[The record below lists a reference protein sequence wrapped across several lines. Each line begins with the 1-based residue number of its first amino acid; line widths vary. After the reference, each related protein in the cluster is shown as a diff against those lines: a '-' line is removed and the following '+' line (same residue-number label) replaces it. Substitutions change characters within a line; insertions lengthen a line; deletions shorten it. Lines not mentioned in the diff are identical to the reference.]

1 MVTIPTVTV
10 EVDFTSDV
18 LAATPS
24 WTDVTSYVRA
34 WSCTRGRNHELQ
46 RIDAGTATLTLDNP
60 DGRFTPGNAAG
71 TYYPNVV
78 PRRRLRISA
87 VWSAVTYRL
96 FTGYI
101 QSWKLIPGGWPDKW
115 SQVEVAATDAFLI
128 LSGIPLESPY
138 AQVVLA
144 DGPSAYLPL
153 TEPQGATSAGNRI
166 PLGSAT
172 APLVQSK
179 NGPAGSEFGG
189 DTILP
194 YGDPG
199 SSLNLN
205 PASTASR
212 AEIIDCSQQ
221 FDSFPFYQQFWTF
234 ECWTL
239 VSQTPGGTQY
249 FLRHQY
255 RTGTGINGFAVS
267 LHTDGTVNV
276 TSGTEVDVI
285 TSTSIVDSQ
294 PHHLVLVYTG
304 TDGTHGSVQL
314 WLDGAQVGSTYTL
327 TANPFPFGEQANSVN
342 TACCVGGVQ
351 FGSHEQNGGLRGL
364 LGHVAFWDDALNS
377 TQIGNHHAA
386 GFTGSP
392 ENENTRIGTIL
403 DYAQWPAADRDL
415 DAGLADTLQPRDW
428 AQGSNVQNL
437 TVDAAAAAGGV
448 LFMSG
453 AGKITYQNRAVR
465 YNAAVAATFRSSTS
479 TDAEVDGFTAAADDA
494 EIRNTLDVSRAG
506 QGVTRVID
514 TDSVARYGAIADSV
528 DLAVTTDDEV
538 ISAANWQLY
547 VYADPPP
554 RMPTVTWQASTNPTG
569 LFPLLLP
576 RELGD
581 RIRLDDLPATVP
593 DGPLD
598 AFVEQITHGSGAT
611 ANEWVSTFQLS
622 PATRY
627 DVSVWG
633 TGEWGGGG
641 SPQLI
646 WAY

>member
-18 LAATPS
+18 LATSPS
-24 WTDVTSYVRA
+24 WTDITAYVHS

-78 PRRRLRISA
+78 PRRRIRISA
-87 VWSAVTYRL
+87 VWSVVTYRL

-101 QSWKLIPGGWPDKW
+101 QSWKLTPSGYPDKF
-115 SQVEVAATDAFLI
+115 SQVQVAATDAFLI
-128 LSGIPLESPY
+128 LSGITLSSSY
-138 AQVVLA
+138 AEAVYA

-153 TEPQGATSAGNRI
+153 TEPKGATSAGNRV
-166 PLGSAT
+166 PLAAST
-172 APLVQSK
+172 APLESSK
-179 NGPAGSEFGG
+179 AGPAGSEFGG

-212 AEIIDCSQQ
+212 AEILDCSQQ
-221 FDSFPFYQQFWTF
+221 FDTFPFYQQFWTF
-234 ECWTL
+234 ECWTN

-255 RTGTGINGFAVS
+255 RTGTGINGFALS

-285 TSTSIVDSQ
+285 ASTSIVDSQ
-294 PHHLVLVYTG
+294 PHHLALVYTG

-327 TANPFPFGEQANSVN
+327 TANPFPFGEQASATN
-342 TACCVGGVQ
+342 TFCCVGGVK

-364 LGHVAFWDDALNS
+364 LGHVAFWDDALTG
-377 TQIGNHHAA
+377 TQIGNHYAA

-392 ENENTRIGTIL
+392 EAEDVRVGAIL
-403 DYAQWPAADRDL
+403 DYAGWPAADRDL

-428 AQGSNVQNL
+428 SEGANIQNL
-437 TVDAAAAAGGV
+437 IVDAQADAGGV

-453 AGKITYQNRAVR
+453 AGKVTGQNRAAR
-465 YNAAVAATFRSSTS
+465 YNASVSATFKASTS
-479 TDAEVDGFTAAADDA
+479 TEPETDNFTAEADDA
-494 EIRNTLDVSRAG
+494 EIRNLLAVSRAG
-506 QGVTRVID
+506 QGVINIID
-514 TDSVARYGAIADSV
+514 QDSIDRYGAIADAV

-538 ISAANWQLY
+538 ISAAYWRLY

-554 RMPTVTWQASTNPTG
+554 RLPTATWQASTSPTA
-569 LFPLLLP
+569 LFPLLLA

-581 RIRLDDLPATVP
+581 RIRLDELPATVP
-593 DGPLD
+593 DGPYD
-598 AFVEQITHGSGAT
+598 AFVEQITHGSGSS
-611 ANEWVSTFQLS
+611 NQEWVTTFQLS
-622 PATRY
+622 PAAAY
-627 DVSVWG
+627 DISVWS